1 MVGVLI
7 ENNEDYKI
15 NIWISLDKG
24 LFINI
29 NDNNINISISED
41 KIINI
46 SEVTLSEVV

>member
-29 NDNNINISISED
+29 NDNNINDVIKYLYERYPY
-41 KIINI
+41 
-46 SEVTLSEVV
+46 